1 MSSTYL
7 IRQLPFSDHR
17 LREGVDV
24 VEELGELGQLR
35 QHLQRTNK
43 LDQQIRPYAVNFL
56 LTPVHLT
63 FNIEC
68 TGAAS
73 AQSKEEEARC
83 V

>member
-43 LDQQIRPYAVNFL
+43 LDLSNKL
-56 LTPVHLT
+56 DLM
-63 FNIEC
+63 
-68 TGAAS
+68 
-73 AQSKEEEARC
+73 
-83 V
+83 